1 MPADWHRFD
10 VEPAPNTGVPTVE
23 IVVTVCAEAEGPLQP
38 EAVAL
43 TTELPLQPF
52 TKVTAPVAVLMVLPA
67 DKLAPSK
74 L

>member
-1 MPADWHRFD
+1 MPADWHRLD
-10 VEPAPNTGVPTVE
+10 VEPDPNTGVPTVGF
-23 IVVTVCAEAEGPLQP
+23 VLTVCDEAAGPLQP
-38 EAVAL
+38 EAVAV